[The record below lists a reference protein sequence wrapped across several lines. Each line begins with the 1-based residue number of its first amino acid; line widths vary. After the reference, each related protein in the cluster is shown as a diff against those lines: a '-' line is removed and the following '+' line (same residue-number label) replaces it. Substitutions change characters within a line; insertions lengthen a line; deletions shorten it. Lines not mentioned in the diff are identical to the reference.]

1 MDKDGQAENVSG
13 FLGPLRGAGVLDPL
27 LYSAGAL
34 VVVASVLT
42 AVTPLIASSAFSLAL
57 AIFIYLIVPGYCVLL
72 NFELDGVERILLG
85 IPVSAALLPILHYLL
100 NQAGLLI
107 TPLTTFLLIAAI
119 SGGGVA
125 LRVFAAKRR
134 KDG

>member
-1 MDKDGQAENVSG
+1 MAEG
-13 FLGPLRGAGVLDPL
+13 KPIKGLLGMELLSPL

-34 VVVASVLT
+34 IAVAAVLT
-42 AVTPLIASSAFSLAL
+42 AVAPLIASSAFPLAF

-85 IPVSAALLPILHYLL
+85 IPVSAAILPVLQYLL

-107 TPLTTFLLIAAI
+107 TPVATLLLIAVVAG
-119 SGGGVA
+119 SGLA
-125 LRVFAAKRR
+125 LRFAGRWSHV
-134 KDG
+134 